1 MNQETQPSPPRTFS
15 ITLPRQA
22 RWMVAGAFVGGL
34 LLFGLTWLSGRDKEF
49 FQADGQ
55 PEASQDVALAPLP
68 APLAA
73 GGASHMPDPQPA
85 NAQTRPHLVEEPT
98 PPPPAPV
105 AEAPAS
111 TAAAVEPAAPPSS
124 PATGGDSPP
133 QRIAAQSP
141 APTYPASALRKGES
155 GVVLLNVSV
164 DPQGR
169 PTRVRVAQRSG
180 SRALDR
186 AAIEAVQRWHFQPAM
201 AAGQPV
207 AGQVQVPIEFSR

>member
-1 MNQETQPSPPRTFS
+1 MNEETQPSPPRTFS
-15 ITLPRQA
+15 VTLPRQA

-34 LLFGLTWLSGRDKEF
+34 LLFGLTWLSGRDKVF

-55 PEASQDVALAPLP
+55 PEASQDIALAPLP

-73 GGASHMPDPQPA
+73 GGASQMPDPQPA
-85 NAQTRPHLVEEPT
+85 SAQARPHLVEEPA
-98 PPPPAPV
+98 PAAPAPV
-105 AEAPAS
+105 AEVPAS
-111 TAAAVEPAAPPSS
+111 PDVGAPPAAAPPPP
-124 PATGGDSPP
+124 PATGDSAP

-141 APTYPASALRKGES
+141 APAYPASALRKGES
-155 GVVLLNVSV
+155 GVVLLNVTV
-164 DPQGR
+164 DAQGR

-186 AAIEAVQRWHFQPAM
+186 AAVEAVERWRFQPAM

-207 AGQVQVPIEFSR
+207 DGQVQVPIEFSP